1 MSHDPKLL
9 EHEYD
14 GIREFD
20 NPTPGWWHALFFLFV
35 IFGVFY
41 MVLTTGSPMYD
52 TPKMSHEKHKLAWI
66 TAKFGEIGELA
77 PDEATLVR
85 YYADPSEQY
94 AERWMPYAA
103 SLFKANCVSCHGA
116 NGEGSV
122 GPNLTDDAYISVAS
136 ITDIYDVIQNGAN
149 AGAMPAWGT
158 RFHPNEVILLS
169 SYVASMRGQNLPG
182 LPPDGDVPEPW
193 PTLAEIAGSA
203 PDADAAEPGN
213 EQASAAAD

>member
-1 MSHDPKLL
+1 MAHEPKLL

-14 GIREFD
+14 GIQEFD
-20 NPTPGWWHALFFLFV
+20 NPTPGWWHALFFAFV
-35 IFGVFY
+35 IFGAFY
-41 MVLTTGSPMYD
+41 LVVSTGSPLYD
-52 TPKMSHEKHKLAWI
+52 TPKASHEKTKLAWI
-66 TAKFGEIGELA
+66 TAKFGEIGELE

-85 YYADPSEQY
+85 YYADPGELY

-103 SLFKANCVSCHGA
+103 SLFAANCVSCHGA

-122 GPNLTDDAYISVAS
+122 GPNLTDDAYVNVAS

-169 SYVASMRGQNLPG
+169 SYVAGMRGTNVPG
-182 LPPDGDVPEPW
+182 LPADGDVPAPW
-193 PTLAEIAGSA
+193 PTLDEIGGPA
-203 PDADAAEPGN
+203 PDVDPAAEDST
-213 EQASAAAD
+213 QANAGAD